1 MFLALNSPS
10 FLARFR
16 GPDASSEPVM
26 TLHSFS
32 VLWGVIFIVF
42 TTFLFFFVPEELPK
56 PDQTLKSSLV
66 SKSSKSSKSPK
77 IPKPSKASKTPH
89 PSHPS
94 HPSQPPQTSQTQPDS
109 DFDPQAEAESDDSK
123 PLLVRRHSPRVDAP
137 KREPTPSAASYSV
150 FAIYRLYFEIIKN
163 PYVPT

>member
-1 MFLALNSPS
+1 
-10 FLARFR
+10 
-16 GPDASSEPVM
+16 M

-66 SKSSKSSKSPK
+66 SQSSNSSKPSKSPK
-77 IPKPSKASKTPH
+77 TPKPSKASKTPQ
-89 PSHPS
+89 PP
-94 HPSQPPQTSQTQPDS
+94 HPSQPPHPPQTQPDS

-163 PYVPT
+163 PYVLT